1 MCTHKPDFILIHSA
15 KMYCFLCE
23 SGTENVSVNKIL
35 KTRILTELFMC
46 YKTLLYNLR
55 NNPVFYCS
63 WRVDLGGR
71 RIIKKSCP

>member
-1 MCTHKPDFILIHSA
+1 MCTHMPDFILIHSA
-15 KMYCFLCE
+15 KMCCFLYE
-23 SGTENVSVNKIL
+23 SGTENVSVNKNL

-63 WRVDLGGR
+63 
-71 RIIKKSCP
+71 